1 MLTTQEVFYKVRN
14 LFIYIPDQEQFNIP
28 DDWRSHADEVDNNQ
42 VFRDDC
48 DGFSMTCA
56 EVLVRN
62 DINKDLIKLVYCL
75 IETGDG
81 HLVCV
86 VDNKLLDNRQRYLWN
101 WSDVPY
107 TWVSYMKMSEP
118 GIWRSIKS

>member
-1 MLTTQEVFYKVRN
+1 MLTIQEVFDKVRN

-48 DGFSMTCA
+48 DGFAMTCA

-62 DINKDLIKLVYCL
+62 GINKDLVKLVYCL
-75 IETGDG
+75 TETEDG

-86 VDNKLLDNRQRYLWN
+86 VDNKLLDNRQRCLWN
-101 WSDVPY
+101 WNEVPY
-107 TWVSYMKMSEP
+107 TWVSSMKMSDP
-118 GIWRSIKS
+118 GIWRKIV